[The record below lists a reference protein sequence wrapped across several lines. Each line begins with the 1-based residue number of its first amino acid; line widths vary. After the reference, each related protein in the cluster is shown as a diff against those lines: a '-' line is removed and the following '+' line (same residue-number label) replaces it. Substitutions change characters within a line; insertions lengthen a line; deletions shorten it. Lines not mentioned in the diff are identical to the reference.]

1 MLDVCPNP
9 QGTHVATMDPVVAVK
24 TVIFASRRMTRQY
37 KQIPKWQSC
46 VVLEDAATMDPVVVV
61 KVVEPK
67 IRMSAA
73 DQLTTRLISM
83 QNIDV
88 MTPSLEMQT
97 QTI

>member
-1 MLDVCPNP
+1 M
-9 QGTHVATMDPVVAVK
+9 
-24 TVIFASRRMTRQY
+24 
-37 KQIPKWQSC
+37 C

-73 DQLTTRLISM
+73 DQLRTRLISM
-83 QNIDV
+83 PNIDV